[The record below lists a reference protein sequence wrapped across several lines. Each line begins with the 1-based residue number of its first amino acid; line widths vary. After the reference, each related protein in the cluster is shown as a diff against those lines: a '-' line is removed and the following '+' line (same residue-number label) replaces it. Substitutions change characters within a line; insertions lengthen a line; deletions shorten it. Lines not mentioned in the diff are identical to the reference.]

1 MMDFNL
7 IDHCNLQGLHDFI
20 EEMVSLMANVRR
32 EVYDC
37 ISQFT
42 TFFALLHITINH
54 YQKFISVFQNFSI
67 NQKTDPEFPINDMFL
82 YNENH

>member
-37 ISQFT
+37 IS
-42 TFFALLHITINH
+42 
-54 YQKFISVFQNFSI
+54 
-67 NQKTDPEFPINDMFL
+67 
-82 YNENH
+82 